1 MPKLVSAAIK
11 FKPKGC
17 GYFQIMCGKR
27 HCNVLE
33 LMYHLRIEYE
43 KATAVQGVLA
53 DEDQFGDMRYW
64 SGEKDIPDGTNHKE
78 TLNEI
83 RDDVSY
89 DSILFDGKT
98 VWDFFME
105 NANKDIVDV
114 IIKTNYYPICGK
126 NNLCYSVVLPKK
138 KIKSKF
144 LNRIFNF
151 F

>member
-1 MPKLVSAAIK
+1 MEQGSFLPFSSLIASMLL
-11 FKPKGC
+11 FKNRITSVEIINLTSLLAQYNIFIDDEIDNMDIFSTC
-17 GYFQIMCGKR
+17 VICNNYSYF
-27 HCNVLE
+27 
-33 LMYHLRIEYE
+33 
-43 KATAVQGVLA
+43 
-53 DEDQFGDMRYW
+53 
-64 SGEKDIPDGTNHKE
+64 
-78 TLNEI
+78 EI
-83 RDDVSY
+83 RDDASY
-89 DSILFDGKT
+89 DSILSDGKT